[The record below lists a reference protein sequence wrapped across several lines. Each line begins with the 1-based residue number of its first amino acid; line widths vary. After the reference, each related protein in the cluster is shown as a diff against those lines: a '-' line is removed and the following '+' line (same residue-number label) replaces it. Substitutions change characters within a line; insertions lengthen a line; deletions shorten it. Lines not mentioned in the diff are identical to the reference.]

1 MSDKT
6 EDLRVKHG
14 QLLSEMRS
22 TLDAAG
28 TELTAEDSSKL
39 EKLDVEIDAV
49 ERSLKAVEMVA
60 ARSDLPSNE
69 EIRAAALPAVE
80 ARGIETDKVE
90 MTEERSF
97 TEYLRSQGQNVEARA
112 NLVAGLDANGGYLV
126 PKVWSNELIRELALQ
141 SPVLNL
147 AKIIQTSNGDTF
159 NQPIAANAQTYA
171 ITAEEG
177 AISASADTFTNVAF
191 GAYKFAA
198 IVKVSNEILSDA
210 AYDIDAEVRDG
221 AAEALGDSIASYL
234 ATGSN
239 SSQPQG
245 IKGATTGVTAAATTA
260 VTADELIDLVYSVN
274 QRNRANGTFVC
285 STALLKAVRKLKT
298 GSSGTPGDY
307 VWQPSYVNGEPATLL
322 GYPVYED
329 GKLEAMTTGKTVAV
343 FGDFKRGFGI
353 RRAGEVEVAVDPSV
367 YFANDQV
374 AYRVKLRMDSKI
386 LAGDAL
392 RKLVLA

>member
-1 MSDKT
+1 MSEKI

-22 TLDAAG
+22 TVDAAG
-28 TELTAEDSSKL
+28 DTLTAEDQSKL
-39 EKLDVEIDAV
+39 EKLDGAIDAV
-49 ERSLKAVEMVA
+49 ERSLQANEMVS
-60 ARSDLPSNE
+60 ARADLPTTE
-69 EIRAAALPAVE
+69 EIREAALPAVE
-80 ARGIETDKVE
+80 ARHIEAPKDE
-90 MTEERSF
+90 MTEERAF
-97 TEYLRSQGQNVEARA
+97 TTFLRTQGENTEARA
-112 NLVAGLDANGGYLV
+112 NLVAGTDANGGYLV
-126 PKVWSNELIRELALQ
+126 PKVWSQELIRELAIQ

-159 NQPIAANAQTYA
+159 NQPIAANAQSYA

-191 GAYKFAA
+191 GAYKLAA
-198 IVKVSNEILSDA
+198 IIKVSSEILADSA
-210 AYDIDAEVRDG
+210 FDIDAEVRDG
-221 AAEALGDSIASYL
+221 AAEALGDTLATYL
-234 ATGSN
+234 ATGSG

-245 IKGATTGVTAAATTA
+245 IKAATTGVTAASTTA
-260 VTADELIDLVYSVN
+260 VTADELLDLVYSVS
-274 QRNRANGTFVC
+274 QRNRQNGSFVA

-298 GSSGTPGDY
+298 SSGGDY
-307 VWQPSYVNGEPATLL
+307 IWQPSYVSGQPATLL

-329 GKLEAMTTGKTVAV
+329 GKLETLATGKVPAV
-343 FGDFKRGFGI
+343 FGDFRRGYGI

-374 AYRVKLRMDSKI
+374 AYRVKFRMDAKL

-392 RKLVLA
+392 RKLVMA

>member
-1 MSDKT
+1 MSEKI

-22 TLDAAG
+22 TVDAAG
-28 TELTAEDSSKL
+28 DTLTAEDQSKL
-39 EKLDVEIDAV
+39 EKLDGAIDAV
-49 ERSLKAVEMVA
+49 ERSLQANEMVS
-60 ARSDLPSNE
+60 ARADLPTTE
-69 EIRAAALPAVE
+69 EIREAALPAVE
-80 ARGIETDKVE
+80 ARHIEAPKDE
-90 MTEERSF
+90 MTEERAF
-97 TEYLRSQGQNVEARA
+97 TTFLRTQGENTEARA
-112 NLVAGLDANGGYLV
+112 NLVAGTDANGGYLV
-126 PKVWSNELIRELALQ
+126 PKVWSQELIRELAIQ

-159 NQPIAANAQTYA
+159 NQPIAANAQSYA

-191 GAYKFAA
+191 GAYKLAA
-198 IVKVSNEILSDA
+198 IIKVSSEILADSA
-210 AYDIDAEVRDG
+210 FDIDAEVRDG
-221 AAEALGDSIASYL
+221 AAEALGDTLATYL
-234 ATGSN
+234 ATGSG

-245 IKGATTGVTAAATTA
+245 IKAATTGVTAAGTTS
-260 VTADELIDLVYSVN
+260 VTADELLDLVYSVN
-274 QRNRANGTFVC
+274 QRNRQNGSFVA

-298 GSSGTPGDY
+298 STGGDY
-307 VWQPSYVNGEPATLL
+307 IWQPSYVSGQPATLL

-329 GKLEAMTTGKTVAV
+329 GKLEALTTGKVPVV
-343 FGDFKRGFGI
+343 FGDFRRGYGI

-374 AYRVKLRMDSKI
+374 AYRVKFRMDAKL

-392 RKLVLA
+392 RKLVMA

>member
-28 TELTAEDSSKL
+28 TELTAEDSGKL

-97 TEYLRSQGQNVEARA
+97 TEFLRSQGQNVEARA
-112 NLVAGLDANGGYLV
+112 NLVAGTDANGGYLV

-159 NQPIAANAQTYA
+159 NQPVVANAQTYS

-198 IVKVSNEILSDA
+198 IVKISNEILSDA

-221 AAEALGDSIASYL
+221 AAEALGDTIATYL

-245 IKGATTGVTAAATTA
+245 IKGATTGKTATGTTA
-260 VTADELIDLVYSVN
+260 VTADELLDLVYSIN
-274 QRNRANGTFVC
+274 QRNRANASFVC
-285 STALLKAVRKLKT
+285 STELLKAVRKLKT
-298 GSSGTPGDY
+298 STGGDY
-307 VWQPSYVNGEPATLL
+307 IWQPSYVDGQPATLL

-353 RRAGEVEVAVDPSV
+353 RRAGQVEVAVDPSV

>member
-1 MSDKT
+1 MSEKI

-22 TLDAAG
+22 TVDAAG
-28 TELTAEDSSKL
+28 DTLTAEDQSKL
-39 EKLDVEIDAV
+39 EKLDSAIDAV
-49 ERSLKAVEMVA
+49 ERSLQANEMVS
-60 ARSDLPSNE
+60 ARADLPTTE
-69 EIRAAALPAVE
+69 EIREAALPAVE
-80 ARGIETDKVE
+80 ARHIEAPKDE
-90 MTEERSF
+90 MTEERAF
-97 TEYLRSQGQNVEARA
+97 TTFLRTQGENTEARA
-112 NLVAGLDANGGYLV
+112 NLVAGTDANGGYLV
-126 PKVWSNELIRELALQ
+126 PKVWSQELIRELAIQ

-159 NQPIAANAQTYA
+159 NQPIAANAQSYA

-191 GAYKFAA
+191 GAYKLAA
-198 IVKVSNEILSDA
+198 IIKVSSEILADSA
-210 AYDIDAEVRDG
+210 FDIDAEVRDG
-221 AAEALGDSIASYL
+221 AAEALGDTLASYL
-234 ATGSN
+234 ATGTG

-245 IKGATTGVTAAATTA
+245 IKAATTGVTAASTTA
-260 VTADELIDLVYSVN
+260 VTADELLDLVYSVT
-274 QRNRANGTFVC
+274 QRNRQNGSFVA

-298 GSSGTPGDY
+298 STGGDY
-307 VWQPSYVNGEPATLL
+307 IWQPSYVSGQPATLL

-329 GKLEAMTTGKTVAV
+329 GKLEALTTGKVPVV
-343 FGDFKRGFGI
+343 FGDFRRGYGI

-374 AYRVKLRMDSKI
+374 AYRVKFRMDAKL

-392 RKLVLA
+392 RKLVMA

>member
-1 MSDKT
+1 MSEKI

-22 TLDAAG
+22 TVDAAG
-28 TELTAEDSSKL
+28 DTLTAEDQSKL
-39 EKLDVEIDAV
+39 EKLDGAIDAV
-49 ERSLKAVEMVA
+49 ERSLQANEMVS
-60 ARSDLPSNE
+60 ARADLPTTE
-69 EIRAAALPAVE
+69 EIREAALPAVE
-80 ARGIETDKVE
+80 ARHIEAPKDE
-90 MTEERSF
+90 MTEERAF
-97 TEYLRSQGQNVEARA
+97 TTFLRTQGENTEARA
-112 NLVAGLDANGGYLV
+112 NLVAGTDANGGYLV
-126 PKVWSNELIRELALQ
+126 PKVWSQELIRELAIQ

-159 NQPIAANAQTYA
+159 NQPIAANAQSYA

-191 GAYKFAA
+191 GAYKLAA
-198 IVKVSNEILSDA
+198 IIKVSSEILADA
-210 AYDIDAEVRDG
+210 AFDIDAEVRDG
-221 AAEALGDSIASYL
+221 AAEALGDTLATYL
-234 ATGSN
+234 ATGSG

-245 IKGATTGVTAAATTA
+245 IKAATTGVTAASATA
-260 VTADELIDLVYSVN
+260 VTADELLDLVYSVN
-274 QRNRANGTFVC
+274 QRNRQNGSFVA

-298 GSSGTPGDY
+298 SSGGDY
-307 VWQPSYVNGEPATLL
+307 IWQPSYVSGQPATLL

-329 GKLEAMTTGKTVAV
+329 GKLEALTTGKVPAV
-343 FGDFKRGFGI
+343 FGDFRRGYGI

-374 AYRVKLRMDSKI
+374 AYRVKFRMDAKL

-392 RKLVLA
+392 RKLVMA

>member
-1 MSDKT
+1 MSEKI

-22 TLDAAG
+22 TVDAAG
-28 TELTAEDSSKL
+28 DTLTAEDQSKL
-39 EKLDVEIDAV
+39 EKLDGAIDAV
-49 ERSLKAVEMVA
+49 ERSLQANEMVS
-60 ARSDLPSNE
+60 ARADLPTTE
-69 EIRAAALPAVE
+69 EIREAALPAVE
-80 ARGIETDKVE
+80 ARHIEAPKDE
-90 MTEERSF
+90 MTEERAF
-97 TEYLRSQGQNVEARA
+97 TTFLRTQGENTEARA
-112 NLVAGLDANGGYLV
+112 NLVAGTDANGGYLV
-126 PKVWSNELIRELALQ
+126 PKVWSQELIRELAIQ

-159 NQPIAANAQTYA
+159 NQPIGANAQSYA

-191 GAYKFAA
+191 GAYKLAA
-198 IVKVSNEILSDA
+198 IIKVSSEILADSA
-210 AYDIDAEVRDG
+210 FDIDAEVRDG
-221 AAEALGDSIASYL
+221 AAEALGDTLATYL
-234 ATGSN
+234 ATGSG

-245 IKGATTGVTAAATTA
+245 IKAATTGVTAASTTA
-260 VTADELIDLVYSVN
+260 VTADELLDLVYSVN
-274 QRNRANGTFVC
+274 QRNRQNGSFVA

-298 GSSGTPGDY
+298 STGGDY
-307 VWQPSYVNGEPATLL
+307 IWQPSYVSGQPATLL

-329 GKLEAMTTGKTVAV
+329 GKLEALTTGKVPAV
-343 FGDFKRGFGI
+343 FGDFRRGYGI

-374 AYRVKLRMDSKI
+374 AYRVKFRMDAKL

-392 RKLVLA
+392 RKLVMA